1 MKENTISRKIK
12 FTGVLFMILMV
23 SILATTIYLNEKNKK
38 DALVIN
44 IAGKQR
50 MLSQKISKNI
60 FYLFYNNSQNSELE
74 EATKEFIF
82 NLDSLKNGNS
92 SMGILKVQNFEIK
105 GQILKVQVLWTNFH
119 TNINDFKENIQ
130 NRNSSNEI
138 VLENIVKTIY
148 DTNNILLNELDVLV
162 SMYTKHTEEK
172 TDYLRNIQYSFGILL
187 LLLLAYSF
195 SQLKAMEA
203 NAKKFFEY
211 SKKIVEDQSNTP
223 FEPLQINAE
232 KEIVDATDTIN
243 CFITK
248 INKAMIYSSEA
259 VEQSKNASIKLEEIS
274 DEFDII
280 LNELKDSTEISKQ
293 LNKSEE
299 IVIQTQEELLKSTQ
313 KLQVL
318 KKELDL
324 LLNFCKIK

>member
-172 TDYLRNIQYSFGILL
+172 TDYLRNIQYSFGILI

-223 FEPLQINAE
+223 FVPLQINAE

>member
-172 TDYLRNIQYSFGILL
+172 TDYLRNIQYSFGILI

>member
-12 FTGVLFMILMV
+12 FTGVLFMLLMI
-23 SILATTIYLNEKNKK
+23 SIIATTIYLNEKNKR

-60 FYLFYNNSQNSELE
+60 FYLYYNNTQNLELE
-74 EATKEFIF
+74 EATKEFIS
-82 NLDSLKNGNS
+82 NLNSLKNGNS
-92 SMGILKVQNFEIK
+92 SMGIEKVQNFEIK
-105 GQILKVQVLWTNFH
+105 SQILKVQVLWTNFH

-138 VLENIVKTIY
+138 VLQNIVKTIY

-172 TDYLRNIQYSFGILL
+172 TDYLRNIQYSFGILI

-203 NAKKFFEY
+203 NAKKFYEY
-211 SKKIVEDQSNTP
+211 SKKIVEDQSDTP
-223 FEPLQINAE
+223 LKPLKINAE
-232 KEIVDATDTIN
+232 KSLAFLESENKESTVFDIYTSGGYFSFPLEFWVMADGTQLRHFLNIVKESIEDG
-243 CFITK
+243 K
-248 INKAMIYSSEA
+248 INQKEFGKIGQYLRELVDLESSKRL
-259 VEQSKNASIKLEEIS
+259 SSLKNDIS
-274 DEFDII
+274 
-280 LNELKDSTEISKQ
+280 NEKNGGTHG
-293 LNKSEE
+293 
-299 IVIQTQEELLKSTQ
+299 
-313 KLQVL
+313 LQ
-318 KKELDL
+318 
-324 LLNFCKIK
+324 N

>member
-12 FTGVLFMILMV
+12 FTGVLFMLLMI
-23 SILATTIYLNEKNKK
+23 SIIATTIYLNEKNKR

-60 FYLFYNNSQNSELE
+60 FYLYYNNTQNLELE
-74 EATKEFIF
+74 EATKEFIS
-82 NLDSLKNGNS
+82 NLNSLKNGNS
-92 SMGILKVQNFEIK
+92 SMGIEKVQNFEIK
-105 GQILKVQVLWTNFH
+105 SQILKVQVLWTNFH

-138 VLENIVKTIY
+138 VLQNIVKTIY

-172 TDYLRNIQYSFGILL
+172 TDYLRNIQYSFGILI

-211 SKKIVEDQSNTP
+211 SKKIVEDQSDTP
-223 FEPLQINAE
+223 LKPLKINAE

-259 VEQSKNASIKLEEIS
+259 VEQSKNASIKLEEIT